1 MKNQNFY
8 MRVISLLLVVLAVLF
23 YNSSMKAQA
32 NEKEISALTD
42 KVDTLQ
48 EQQNELLSALETSY
62 ANRMQNQAASTGT
75 DSSNADSTDGDKA
88 ADTSDGKTSDANAED
103 TAAPDSDNVYKDG
116 TYTGASTSTEW
127 GDVQLQIT
135 VSSGKITNIS
145 ALTYPNDEGKSVAIN
160 QEAIPAY
167 TKEAISNQSA
177 DIQAISGA
185 TETYKGFT
193 GSLQDAINQA

>member
-1 MKNQNFY
+1 MKKI
-8 MRVISLLLVVLAVLF
+8 MAVLISIIALGAAAYSAF
-23 YNSSMKAQA
+23 MIFLKPETTTTTATKTSEVSNQSS
-32 NEKEISALTD
+32 S
-42 KVDTLQ
+42 
-48 EQQNELLSALETSY
+48 SSTS
-62 ANRMQNQAASTGT
+62 
-75 DSSNADSTDGDKA
+75 DSTTT
-88 ADTSDGKTSDANAED
+88 TSTSFN
-103 TAAPDSDNVYKDG
+103 
-116 TYTGASTSTEW
+116 TGASTSTEW

-193 GSLQDAINQA
+193 GSLQDAINQAQKGA

>member
-62 ANRMQNQAASTGT
+62 ANRMQNQAASTAVMQIQQT
-75 DSSNADSTDGDKA
+75 VTRQQTLRTARHPMQTRRTQQRQIPITYIKMEL
-88 ADTSDGKTSDANAED
+88 TQEKLMD
-103 TAAPDSDNVYKDG
+103 TAEPFRWK
-116 TYTGASTSTEW
+116 
-127 GDVQLQIT
+127 
-135 VSSGKITNIS
+135 
-145 ALTYPNDEGKSVAIN
+145 
-160 QEAIPAY
+160 
-167 TKEAISNQSA
+167 
-177 DIQAISGA
+177 
-185 TETYKGFT
+185 
-193 GSLQDAINQA
+193 

>member
-1 MKNQNFY
+1 MKKI
-8 MRVISLLLVVLAVLF
+8 MAVLISIIALGAAAYSAF
-23 YNSSMKAQA
+23 MIFLKPETTTTTATKTSEVSNQSS
-32 NEKEISALTD
+32 S
-42 KVDTLQ
+42 
-48 EQQNELLSALETSY
+48 SSTS
-62 ANRMQNQAASTGT
+62 
-75 DSSNADSTDGDKA
+75 DSTTTTSEVSNQSSSSS
-88 ADTSDGKTSDANAED
+88 TSDSTTTTS
-103 TAAPDSDNVYKDG
+103 TSFKDG

-193 GSLQDAINQA
+193 GSLQDAINQAQKGA

>member
-1 MKNQNFY
+1 MKKI
-8 MRVISLLLVVLAVLF
+8 MAVLISIIALGAAAYSAF
-23 YNSSMKAQA
+23 MIFLKPETTTTTATKTSEVSNQSS
-32 NEKEISALTD
+32 S
-42 KVDTLQ
+42 
-48 EQQNELLSALETSY
+48 SSTS
-62 ANRMQNQAASTGT
+62 
-75 DSSNADSTDGDKA
+75 DSTT
-88 ADTSDGKTSDANAED
+88 TSTSF
-103 TAAPDSDNVYKDG
+103 KDG

-193 GSLQDAINQA
+193 GSLQDAINQAQKGA

>member
-62 ANRMQNQAASTGT
+62 ANRMQNRTARHPMQTRRT
-75 DSSNADSTDGDKA
+75 QQRQIPITYIKMEL
-88 ADTSDGKTSDANAED
+88 TQEKLMD
-103 TAAPDSDNVYKDG
+103 TAEPFRWK
-116 TYTGASTSTEW
+116 
-127 GDVQLQIT
+127 
-135 VSSGKITNIS
+135 
-145 ALTYPNDEGKSVAIN
+145 
-160 QEAIPAY
+160 
-167 TKEAISNQSA
+167 
-177 DIQAISGA
+177 
-185 TETYKGFT
+185 
-193 GSLQDAINQA
+193 

>member
-62 ANRMQNQAASTGT
+62 ANRMQNQAAFSEQRRKHLHRQK
-75 DSSNADSTDGDKA
+75 NNRINCKA
-88 ADTSDGKTSDANAED
+88 
-103 TAAPDSDNVYKDG
+103 VIR
-116 TYTGASTSTEW
+116 
-127 GDVQLQIT
+127 L
-135 VSSGKITNIS
+135 
-145 ALTYPNDEGKSVAIN
+145 
-160 QEAIPAY
+160 
-167 TKEAISNQSA
+167 
-177 DIQAISGA
+177 
-185 TETYKGFT
+185 
-193 GSLQDAINQA
+193 

>member
-62 ANRMQNQAASTGT
+62 ANRMPVTRQQTLRTARHPMQTRRT
-75 DSSNADSTDGDKA
+75 QQRQVPITYIKMEL
-88 ADTSDGKTSDANAED
+88 TQEKLMD
-103 TAAPDSDNVYKDG
+103 TAEPFRWK
-116 TYTGASTSTEW
+116 
-127 GDVQLQIT
+127 
-135 VSSGKITNIS
+135 
-145 ALTYPNDEGKSVAIN
+145 
-160 QEAIPAY
+160 
-167 TKEAISNQSA
+167 
-177 DIQAISGA
+177 
-185 TETYKGFT
+185 
-193 GSLQDAINQA
+193 

>member
-1 MKNQNFY
+1 MKKI
-8 MRVISLLLVVLAVLF
+8 MAVLISIIALGAAAYSAF
-23 YNSSMKAQA
+23 MIFLKPETTTTTATKTSEVSNQSS
-32 NEKEISALTD
+32 S
-42 KVDTLQ
+42 
-48 EQQNELLSALETSY
+48 SSTS
-62 ANRMQNQAASTGT
+62 
-75 DSSNADSTDGDKA
+75 DSTTT
-88 ADTSDGKTSDANAED
+88 TSTSF
-103 TAAPDSDNVYKDG
+103 KDG

-135 VSSGKITNIS
+135 VSS
-145 ALTYPNDEGKSVAIN
+145 TYPNDKGKSVAIN

-193 GSLQDAINQA
+193 GSLQDAINQAQKGA

>member
-75 DSSNADSTDGDKA
+75 DNSNAAIQQTVTRQQTLRTA
-88 ADTSDGKTSDANAED
+88 RHPMQTPED
-103 TAAPDSDNVYKDG
+103 TAAPR
-116 TYTGASTSTEW
+116 
-127 GDVQLQIT
+127 
-135 VSSGKITNIS
+135 
-145 ALTYPNDEGKSVAIN
+145 
-160 QEAIPAY
+160 
-167 TKEAISNQSA
+167 
-177 DIQAISGA
+177 
-185 TETYKGFT
+185 FR
-193 GSLQDAINQA
+193 